1 MLALVLVLVLV
12 GPGSPRPQVHSPAVT
27 PATATSSRLDQSRA
41 LAGEVFRTGEQLRA
55 ETARRIV
62 GLDGVIEQVLI
73 TVLTRGHALLEGVP
87 GLAKT
92 LLLSTV
98 AELLDLKFSR
108 IQFTPD
114 LMPSD
119 ITGSEY
125 LVHDTTTGERVFRFA
140 RGPVFANLVLADEI
154 NRAPPKTQAAL
165 MEAMEERQVTSLG
178 VCRPLE
184 DPFIVLATQNPI
196 EQEGTYPLPMAQFDR
211 FMFKIHL
218 DYPSWDEEERIARL
232 TALGREEPLE
242 PIIAR
247 DQFLALADGVIAAEV
262 RPDLVRY
269 AVDLVQATR
278 PHAPNAPNS
287 VREYV
292 EWGAGPRAAQALVNG
307 ARARACLHGRSMA
320 TFEDVRVLVP
330 PVLRHRL
337 VLSYAAE
344 ADAVS
349 AESVTRDLLEQ
360 VPLPGLAAPRRR
372 SWLRRMLD
380 ALVLAAPAERR
391 SA

>member
-1 MLALVLVLVLV
+1 VTRVR
-12 GPGSPRPQVHSPAVT
+12 SRVHSPAVT
-27 PATATSSRLDQSRA
+27 ASAPPANRLDQGRA
-41 LAGEVFRTGEQLRA
+41 LAARVHRVGEELRA
-55 ETARRIV
+55 QTAQRIV
-62 GLDGVIEQVLI
+62 GLDDVIEQVLI
-73 TVLTRGHALLEGVP
+73 TILTRSHALLEGVP

-92 LLLSTV
+92 LLLSTT
-98 AELLDLKFSR
+98 AELLAMRFSR

-125 LVHDTTTGERVFRFA
+125 LVQDGTTGERVFRFA
-140 RGPVFANLVLADEI
+140 RGPVFANIVLADEI

-196 EQEGTYPLPMAQFDR
+196 EQEGTYPLPMAQLDR
-211 FMFKIHL
+211 FLFKIHL
-218 DYPSWDEEERIARL
+218 DYPSWEQEERIARL
-232 TALGREEPLE
+232 TALGREGTLAPIVPL
-242 PIIAR
+242 
-247 DQFLALADGVIAAEV
+247 DQFLELADAVSASDV
-262 RPDLVRY
+262 PVDLVRY
-269 AVDLVQATR
+269 AVELAQASR
-278 PHAPNAPNS
+278 PRSPAAPNS

-307 ARARACLHGRSMA
+307 ARARALLRGRSIA
-320 TFEDVRVLVP
+320 THDDVRALVP
-330 PVLRHRL
+330 AVFRHRI

-344 ADAVS
+344 ADAVTTDH
-349 AESVTRDLLEQ
+349 VTADLLES
-360 VPLPGLAAPRRR
+360 VACPGVTGRRRR
-372 SWLRRMLD
+372 SWVRRVLD
-380 ALVLAAPAERR
+380 ALRPEAPARR

>member
-1 MLALVLVLVLV
+1 MTVDA
-12 GPGSPRPQVHSPAVT
+12 PPQNS
-27 PATATSSRLDQSRA
+27 LEQGRA
-41 LAGEVFRTGEQLRA
+41 LATRVYRTGEELRA
-55 ETARRIV
+55 QTAERIV
-62 GLDGVIEQVLI
+62 GLDDVIEQVLI
-73 TVLTRGHALLEGVP
+73 TILTRSHGLLEGVP

-125 LVHDTTTGERVFRFA
+125 LVQDADTGERVFRFA

-178 VCRPLE
+178 VCRELE

-211 FMFKIHL
+211 FLFKIHL
-218 DYPSWDEEERIARL
+218 DYPSWSEEERIARL
-232 TALGREEPLE
+232 TALGREGALDPVVSRAEF
-242 PIIAR
+242 IHIA
-247 DQFLALADGVIAAEV
+247 DALAQADV
-262 RPDLVRY
+262 RPELARY
-269 AVDLVQATR
+269 AVDLVQASR
-278 PHAPNAPNS
+278 PDAPTAPNS

-292 EWGAGPRAAQALVNG
+292 DWGAGPRAAQALING
-307 ARARACLHGRSMA
+307 ARARAFLRGRSVA
-320 TFEDVRVLVP
+320 DYDDVRALVP
-330 PVLRHRL
+330 AVLRHRL

-344 ADAVS
+344 ADAVT
-349 AESVTRDLLEQ
+349 ADGVTRDLLEHVSHPGGGARRQ
-360 VPLPGLAAPRRR
+360 RRSWFRRMLDLLLPAAEPRRR
-372 SWLRRMLD
+372 S
-380 ALVLAAPAERR
+380 A
-391 SA
+391 

>member
-1 MLALVLVLVLV
+1 MTTAA
-12 GPGSPRPQVHSPAVT
+12 PPRN
-27 PATATSSRLDQSRA
+27 RLDEGRA
-41 LAGEVFRTGEQLRA
+41 LAALAYRTGEELRA
-55 ETARRIV
+55 QTARRII
-62 GLDGVIEQVLI
+62 GLDDVVEQVLI
-73 TVLTRGHALLEGVP
+73 TVLTRSHALLEGVP

-98 AELLDLKFSR
+98 AELLDLEFSR

-125 LVHDTTTGERVFRFA
+125 LVQDADTGERVFRFA

-178 VCRPLE
+178 VCRQLQ

-196 EQEGTYPLPMAQFDR
+196 EQEGTYPLPMAQLDR

-218 DYPSWDEEERIARL
+218 DYPSWEEEERIARL
-232 TALGREEPLE
+232 TALGRESPLD
-242 PIIAR
+242 PIVTRKDFIDIADAMAR
-247 DQFLALADGVIAAEV
+247 ADV
-262 RPDLVRY
+262 RADVVKY
-269 AVDLVQATR
+269 AVELVQASR
-278 PHAPNAPNS
+278 PHAPTAPTS

-292 EWGAGPRAAQALVNG
+292 EWGTGPRAAQALING
-307 ARARACLHGRSMA
+307 ARARAFLRGRSMVD
-320 TFEDVRVLVP
+320 FEDVRALVP
-330 PVLRHRL
+330 AVFRHRI

-344 ADAVS
+344 ADAVTT
-349 AESVTRDLLEQ
+349 TRVACDLLAH
-360 VPLPGLAAPRRR
+360 VPCPGLSVGRRP
-372 SWLRRMLD
+372 SWFRRMLD
-380 ALVLAAPAERR
+380 ALIPTAQPRRR

>member
-1 MLALVLVLVLV
+1 M
-12 GPGSPRPQVHSPAVT
+12 S
-27 PATATSSRLDQSRA
+27 LDESRA
-41 LAGEVFRTGEQLRA
+41 LAARVAATGERLRA
-55 ETARRIV
+55 QTARRII
-62 GLDGVIEQVLI
+62 GLDDVVEQVLI
-73 TVLTRGHALLEGVP
+73 TVLTRSHALLEGVP

-98 AELLDLKFSR
+98 SDLLDMQFSR

-125 LVHDTTTGERVFRFA
+125 LVPDADTGERHFKFA
-140 RGPVFANLVLADEI
+140 KGPVFANLVLADEI

-178 VCRPLE
+178 VRRELD

-211 FMFKIHL
+211 FLFKIHL
-218 DYPSWDEEERIARL
+218 DYPSYEEEERIARL
-232 TALGREEPLE
+232 TALGKEEALEPVLTREEFVE
-242 PIIAR
+242 
-247 DQFLALADGVIAAEV
+247 LADAVAAV
-262 RPDLVRY
+262 PVPDNVTRY
-269 AVDLVQATR
+269 AVELAQASR
-278 PHAPNAPNS
+278 PESPNAPAS

-292 EWGAGPRAAQALVNG
+292 EWGAGPRAAQALVNA
-307 ARARACLHGRSMA
+307 ARARALLQGRGVPSV
-320 TFEDVRVLVP
+320 EDVRALAP
-330 PVLRHRL
+330 AIMRHRI

-349 AESVTRDLLEQ
+349 ADRVTQDMLRKVPCPGLSTRDDRPSWIRRVFEAIWYG
-360 VPLPGLAAPRRR
+360 PERRR
-372 SWLRRMLD
+372 S
-380 ALVLAAPAERR
+380 A
-391 SA
+391 

>member
-1 MLALVLVLVLV
+1 MA
-12 GPGSPRPQVHSPAVT
+12 
-27 PATATSSRLDQSRA
+27 ATNSLDQSRA
-41 LAGEVFRTGEQLRA
+41 LAAEVYRTGEELKAQ
-55 ETARRIV
+55 TARRIV
-62 GLDGVIEQVLI
+62 GLEDVIEQVLI
-73 TVLTRGHALLEGVP
+73 TILTRNHALLEGVP

-98 AELLDLKFSR
+98 AEVLDLKFSR

-119 ITGSEY
+119 VTGSEY
-125 LVHDTTTGERVFRFA
+125 LVHDQDTGERVFRFA

-178 VCRPLE
+178 VCRQLE

-211 FMFKIHL
+211 FLFKIHL
-218 DYPSWDEEERIARL
+218 GYPSWEDEERIARM
-232 TALGREEPLE
+232 TALGPEGSLQPAVSRDEF
-242 PIIAR
+242 IHIA
-247 DQFLALADGVIAAEV
+247 DALQHAEVPPALA
-262 RPDLVRY
+262 RY
-269 AVDLVQATR
+269 AVELVQASR
-278 PHAPNAPNS
+278 PNSPNAPNS

-292 EWGAGPRAAQALVNG
+292 EWGAGPRAAQGLING
-307 ARARACLHGRSMA
+307 ARARAFLRGRSVPDFDDLRA
-320 TFEDVRVLVP
+320 LVP
-330 PVLRHRL
+330 SVLRHRL

-349 AESVTRDLLEQ
+349 ADGVANDLLEQ
-360 VPLPGLAAPRRR
+360 VPCPGLSTRRR
-372 SWLRRMLD
+372 RRGLFRRLFD
-380 ALVLAAPAERR
+380 AIWTVPEQRR
-391 SA
+391 TA

>member
-1 MLALVLVLVLV
+1 M
-12 GPGSPRPQVHSPAVT
+12 
-27 PATATSSRLDQSRA
+27 TSAAAPPKLLDDPRA
-41 LAGEVFRTGEQLRA
+41 LAAEVHRTGEELRVQAA
-55 ETARRIV
+55 ERIV
-62 GLDGVIEQVLI
+62 GLDDVIEQVLI
-73 TVLTRGHALLEGVP
+73 TILTRGHALLEGVP

-98 AELLDLKFSR
+98 AEVLDLKFSR

-125 LVHDTTTGERVFRFA
+125 LVQDQDTGERVFKFA
-140 RGPVFANLVLADEI
+140 RGPVFANIVLADEI

-178 VCRPLE
+178 VRRDLE

-196 EQEGTYPLPMAQFDR
+196 EQEGTYPLPMAQLDR

-218 DYPSWDEEERIARL
+218 GYPSWEDEKRIARL
-232 TALGREEPLE
+232 TAVGPEGVLQPVVSREAF
-242 PIIAR
+242 IHIA
-247 DQFLALADGVIAAEV
+247 DALREADVPKA
-262 RPDLVRY
+262 LVRH
-269 AVDLVQATR
+269 AVELVQASR
-278 PHAPNAPNS
+278 PDAPNAPNS

-292 EWGAGPRAAQALVNG
+292 EWGAGPRAAQALING
-307 ARARACLHGRSMA
+307 ARARAFLRGRSVPD
-320 TFEDVRVLVP
+320 FEDLRALVP
-330 PVLRHRL
+330 SVLRHRL

-349 AESVTRDLLEQ
+349 ADGVAADLLAQ
-360 VPLPGLAAPRRR
+360 VPSPSRSARRR
-372 SWLRRMLD
+372 GRGLFRRLFD
-380 ALVLAAPAERR
+380 AVWATPQQRR
-391 SA
+391 TA

>member
-1 MLALVLVLVLV
+1 
-12 GPGSPRPQVHSPAVT
+12 VT
-27 PATATSSRLDQSRA
+27 TAAPPSNRVDEGRA
-41 LAGEVFRTGEQLRA
+41 LAATVLHTGEELRA
-55 ETARRIV
+55 QMARRII
-62 GLDGVIEQVLI
+62 GLDDVIEQVLI

-98 AELLDLKFSR
+98 AELLDLSFAR

-119 ITGSEY
+119 VTGSEY
-125 LVHDTTTGERVFRFA
+125 LVVDPDTGERVFRFA

-178 VCRPLE
+178 VQRELE

-196 EQEGTYPLPMAQFDR
+196 EQEGTYPLPMAQLDR
-211 FMFKIHL
+211 FMFKVNL
-218 DYPSWDEEERIARL
+218 GYPTWEQEERIARL
-232 TALGREEPLE
+232 TALGHEGRLAPVVDRGEFLH
-242 PIIAR
+242 IAN
-247 DQFLALADGVIAAEV
+247 ALAAAEV
-262 RPDLVRY
+262 PKPLVRY
-269 AVDLVQATR
+269 AVELVQASR
-278 PHAPNAPNS
+278 PQAPNAPNA

-292 EWGAGPRAAQALVNG
+292 EYGAGPRAAQALING
-307 ARARACLHGRSMA
+307 ARARAFLRGRSVPD
-320 TFEDVRVLVP
+320 FEDVRALVP
-330 PVLRHRL
+330 AVLRHRM

-344 ADAVS
+344 ADAIDADGV
-349 AESVTRDLLEQ
+349 AADLLRY
-360 VPLPGLAAPRRR
+360 VPCPGLDLGPKRHGWYRRVF
-372 SWLRRMLD
+372 D
-380 ALVLAAPAERR
+380 ALWQTPAERR

>member
-1 MLALVLVLVLV
+1 MNAAA
-12 GPGSPRPQVHSPAVT
+12 PTPQ
-27 PATATSSRLDQSRA
+27 RLDEPPA
-41 LAGEVFRTGEQLRA
+41 LAARVHRTGEELRA
-55 ETARRIV
+55 QTARRIV
-62 GLDGVIEQVLI
+62 GLEDVIEQVLI

-98 AELLDLKFSR
+98 AELLDLRFSR

-119 ITGSEY
+119 VTGSEY
-125 LVHDTTTGERVFRFA
+125 LFQDPESGERVFRFA
-140 RGPVFANLVLADEI
+140 RGPIFAHIVLADEI

-178 VCRPLE
+178 VRRALE

-211 FMFKIHL
+211 FMFKVHL
-218 DYPSWDEEERIARL
+218 DYPTWEQEERIVRL
-232 TALGREEPLE
+232 TARAPAQAFSPVVTREEFIHIADQLAAAPCPASLE
-242 PIIAR
+242 
-247 DQFLALADGVIAAEV
+247 
-262 RPDLVRY
+262 RY
-269 AVDLVQATR
+269 AVELVQASR
-278 PHAPNAPNS
+278 PTASTAPNS

-292 EWGAGPRAAQALVNG
+292 NWGAGPRAAQALING
-307 ARARACLHGRSMA
+307 ARARAFLRGRSVPES
-320 TFEDVRVLVP
+320 EDVRALVP
-330 PVLRHRL
+330 AVLRHRL

-344 ADAVS
+344 ADAVG
-349 AESVTRDLLEQ
+349 ADHVAQDLLEH
-360 VPLPGLAAPRRR
+360 VPCAGLRSHRRQR
-372 SWLRRMLD
+372 GWLRRLFD
-380 ALVLAAPAERR
+380 ALWNPQDSRL

>member
-1 MLALVLVLVLV
+1 MSTAA
-12 GPGSPRPQVHSPAVT
+12 PPQNTLEAG
-27 PATATSSRLDQSRA
+27 RA
-41 LAGEVFRTGEQLRA
+41 LAERVYRTGEELRA
-55 ETARRIV
+55 QTARRII
-62 GLDGVIEQVLI
+62 GLDDVIEQVLI
-73 TVLTRGHALLEGVP
+73 TVLTRSHGLLEGVP

-98 AELLDLKFSR
+98 AELLDLSFSR

-119 ITGSEY
+119 VTGSEY
-125 LVHDTTTGERVFRFA
+125 LIHDADTGERVFKFA

-178 VCRPLE
+178 VCRELE

-218 DYPSWDEEERIARL
+218 DYPTWEQEERIARL
-232 TALGREEPLE
+232 TALGREVELE
-242 PIIAR
+242 PVVSRQDFVQIA
-247 DQFLALADGVIAAEV
+247 DAVAAADV
-262 RPDLVRY
+262 RPELARY
-269 AVDLVQATR
+269 AVELVQATR
-278 PHAPNAPNS
+278 PHAPTAPNS

-292 EWGAGPRAAQALVNG
+292 DWGAGPRAAQALING
-307 ARARACLHGRSMA
+307 ARARAFLRGRSVADFDDMRA
-320 TFEDVRVLVP
+320 LVP
-330 PVLRHRL
+330 AVLRHRL

-344 ADAVS
+344 ADAVTTDG
-349 AESVTRDLLEQ
+349 VTEDLLRH
-360 VPLPGLAAPRRR
+360 VDYPGKSTGPRR
-372 SWLRRMLD
+372 SWFRRMLD
-380 ALVLAAPAERR
+380 ALLPTAEPRR
-391 SA
+391 RTA

>member
-1 MLALVLVLVLV
+1 MSDASLSLDESRDLA
-12 GPGSPRPQVHSPAVT
+12 RRVHA
-27 PATATSSRLDQSRA
+27 
-41 LAGEVFRTGEQLRA
+41 TGEALRA
-55 ETARRIV
+55 QAARRIV
-62 GLDGVIEQVLI
+62 GLDDVVEQVLI
-73 TVLTRGHALLEGVP
+73 TVLTRSHALLEGVP

-98 AELLDLKFSR
+98 AELLDLRFSR

-125 LVHDTTTGERVFRFA
+125 LVQDADTGERHFRFA

-178 VCRPLE
+178 VCRTLE

-196 EQEGTYPLPMAQFDR
+196 EQEGTYPLPKAQLDR
-211 FMFKIHL
+211 FLFKVKL
-218 DYPSWDEEERIARL
+218 DYPTRAQEERIARL
-232 TALGREEPLE
+232 TALGSEGRLDPLVTREDFVR
-242 PIIAR
+242 IA
-247 DQFLALADGVIAAEV
+247 DALRTADVPE
-262 RPDLVRY
+262 RLVRY
-269 AVDLVQATR
+269 AVELVQASR
-278 PHAPNAPNS
+278 PDARNAPHS

-292 EWGAGPRAAQALVNG
+292 EWGGGPRAAQALVHG
-307 ARARACLHGRSMA
+307 ARARAFLRGRSVPEV
-320 TFEDVRVLVP
+320 EDVRALVP
-330 PVLRHRL
+330 SVLRHRI

-349 AESVTRDLLEQ
+349 ADVVARDLLEQ
-360 VPLPGLAAPRRR
+360 VPAPGPVARTRRR
-372 SWLRRMLD
+372 GWLRRVFD
-380 ALVLAAPAERR
+380 ALWQVEARR

>member
-1 MLALVLVLVLV
+1 M
-12 GPGSPRPQVHSPAVT
+12 S
-27 PATATSSRLDQSRA
+27 PATAALEESRA
-41 LAGEVFRTGEQLRA
+41 LAAKVYGTGEELRA
-55 ETARRIV
+55 QTARRIV
-62 GLDGVIEQVLI
+62 GLDDVVEQVLI
-73 TVLTRGHALLEGVP
+73 TVLTRSHALLEGVP

-125 LVHDTTTGERVFRFA
+125 LVQDGLTGERHFRFA
-140 RGPVFANLVLADEI
+140 RGPVFAHIVLADEI

-178 VCRPLE
+178 VCRQLE

-196 EQEGTYPLPMAQFDR
+196 EQEGTYPLPMAQYDR
-211 FMFKIHL
+211 FLFKIHL
-218 DYPSWDEEERIARL
+218 DYPTWEQEERIARL
-232 TALGREEPLE
+232 TALGREGALTPVVSREAF
-242 PIIAR
+242 IGIAN
-247 DQFLALADGVIAAEV
+247 ALGRAAV
-262 RPDLVRY
+262 PQALIRY
-269 AVDLVQATR
+269 AVELVQASR
-278 PHAPNAPNS
+278 PDTPQAPNS

-292 EWGAGPRAAQALVNG
+292 DWGAGPRAAQALILG
-307 ARARACLHGRSMA
+307 ARARAFLRGRSVPDV
-320 TFEDVRVLVP
+320 EDVRALVP
-330 PVLRHRL
+330 AVLRHRM

-344 ADAVS
+344 ADAVH
-349 AESVTRDLLEQ
+349 ADTVARDLLEQ
-360 VPLPGLAAPRRR
+360 VPCPGLDTRARRR
-372 SWLRRMLD
+372 SWVRRVFE
-380 ALVLAAPAERR
+380 ALWYGNDRERR

>member
-1 MLALVLVLVLV
+1 MTTAA
-12 GPGSPRPQVHSPAVT
+12 PPART
-27 PATATSSRLDQSRA
+27 LDEDRA
-41 LAGEVFRTGEQLRA
+41 LASEVYKTGEALRARTGE
-55 ETARRIV
+55 RII
-62 GLDGVIEQVLI
+62 GLEDVTEQVLI
-73 TVLTRGHALLEGVP
+73 TILTRSHALLEGVP

-98 AELLDLKFSR
+98 AELLDLNFSR

-125 LVHDTTTGERVFRFA
+125 LVQDQDTGERVFNFA

-178 VCRPLE
+178 VRRELE

-218 DYPSWDEEERIARL
+218 DYPTWEDEERIARL
-232 TALGREEPLE
+232 TALGREGSLE
-242 PIIAR
+242 PVVSREEFVHIAN
-247 DQFLALADGVIAAEV
+247 ALKAADV
-262 RPDLVRY
+262 PKPLVRY
-269 AVDLVQATR
+269 AVELTQASR
-278 PHAPNAPNS
+278 PDAPNAPNS

-292 EWGAGPRAAQALVNG
+292 EWGAGPRAAQALING
-307 ARARACLHGRSMA
+307 ARARAFLRGRSVPD
-320 TFEDVRVLVP
+320 FDDVRALVP
-330 PVLRHRL
+330 SVLRHRM
-337 VLSYAAE
+337 VMSYAAE

-349 AESVTRDLLEQ
+349 PDGVANDLLET
-360 VPLPGLAAPRRR
+360 VPCPGITTRRR
-372 SWLRRMLD
+372 RRGWLRRLFD
-380 ALVLAAPAERR
+380 AVWTVPDQRR

>member
-1 MLALVLVLVLV
+1 
-12 GPGSPRPQVHSPAVT
+12 VT
-27 PATATSSRLDQSRA
+27 TTTAPTNRVEDGRA
-41 LAGEVFRTGEQLRA
+41 LAAQVYRTGEELRA
-55 ETARRIV
+55 QTARRII
-62 GLDGVIEQVLI
+62 GLDDVIEQVLI
-73 TVLTRGHALLEGVP
+73 TMLTRSHGLLEGVP

-98 AELLDLKFSR
+98 AELLDFSFSR

-125 LVHDTTTGERVFRFA
+125 LVHDADTGERVFKFA

-178 VCRPLE
+178 ICRELE

-218 DYPSWDEEERIARL
+218 DYPTWEQEERIARL
-232 TALGREEPLE
+232 TALGHEGALKPVVSRADF
-242 PIIAR
+242 IRIA
-247 DQFLALADGVIAAEV
+247 DAIQAADV
-262 RPDLVRY
+262 RPEVARY
-269 AVDLVQATR
+269 CVELVQASR
-278 PHAPNAPNS
+278 PHAPTAPNS

-292 EWGAGPRAAQALVNG
+292 DWGAGPRAAQALING
-307 ARARACLHGRSMA
+307 ARARAFLQGRSVA
-320 TFEDVRVLVP
+320 DFDDVRALVP
-330 PVLRHRL
+330 AVFRHRL

-344 ADAVS
+344 ADAVTTDR
-349 AESVTRDLLEQ
+349 VTQDLLDQ
-360 VPLPGLAAPRRR
+360 VDYPGRGSAQRRR
-372 SWLRRMLD
+372 SWFRR
-380 ALVLAAPAERR
+380 VLAALLPVAEPKRR